1 MVIAYKTVNK
11 KKMPIAAS
19 VVIHAPTKGGKL
31 TAAKELKVNKTSVS
45 VKKGKTFQIKASEV
59 KEEKK
64 KTIQQHRKIKYE
76 SDNKKVV
83 TVEPNGKLKGV
94 KKGKATVYVYA
105 QNGIFKTIKV
115 TVK

>member
-1 MVIAYKTVNK
+1 MEK
-11 KKMPIAAS
+11 
-19 VVIHAPTKGGKL
+19 PTERL
-31 TAAKELKVNKTSVS
+31 P
-45 VKKGKTFQIKASEV
+45 F
-59 KEEKK
+59 
-64 KTIQQHRKIKYE
+64 IQQHRKIKYE